1 MTAIALTA
9 SGLPATSRPAVP
21 ETPLPRM
28 RGLVLAGSGLAAV
41 FVFGAGLWAAYAP
54 LESAA
59 HASGVVEVASSRKT
73 VQHLEGGIIGAILVH
88 DGERVAAGQPLI
100 RLDDTKARTM
110 LAALQGQ
117 YWDTLA
123 SEARFIAERDGADA
137 PAYPAALTSRSG
149 EAAIALALAGQ
160 SKIFETRRSPQQA
173 RAAAMPQEIAETQ
186 AG

>member
-9 SGLPATSRPAVP
+9 SGLPAINRPAVP
-21 ETPLPRM
+21 ATPLPRT
-28 RGLVLAGSGLAAV
+28 RGRVLAGWALAAV

-59 HASGVVEVASSRKT
+59 HATGVVEVASSRKT
-73 VQHLEGGIIGAILVH
+73 VQHLEGGIVGAILVH

-100 RLDDTKARTM
+100 RLDDTKARTT

-123 SEARFIAERDGADA
+123 SEARLIAARDEA
-137 PAYPAALTSRSG
+137 PRPVY
-149 EAAIALALAGQ
+149 
-160 SKIFETRRSPQQA
+160 
-173 RAAAMPQEIAETQ
+173 TQ
-186 AG
+186 AMTCRAGNG

>member
-1 MTAIALTA
+1 MNAIALTA
-9 SGLPATSRPAVP
+9 PGLPAAGRPAVP
-21 ETPLPRM
+21 ATPLPRI
-28 RGLVLAGSGLAAV
+28 RGLVLAGSALAAI

-73 VQHLEGGIIGAILVH
+73 VQHLEGGIIGAILVR

-100 RLDDTKARTM
+100 RLDDTKARTV

-137 PAYPAALTSRSG
+137 PTNPEALTSRAC
-149 EAAIALALAGQ
+149 EAAIALALAG
-160 SKIFETRRSPQQA
+160 
-173 RAAAMPQEIAETQ
+173 
-186 AG
+186 